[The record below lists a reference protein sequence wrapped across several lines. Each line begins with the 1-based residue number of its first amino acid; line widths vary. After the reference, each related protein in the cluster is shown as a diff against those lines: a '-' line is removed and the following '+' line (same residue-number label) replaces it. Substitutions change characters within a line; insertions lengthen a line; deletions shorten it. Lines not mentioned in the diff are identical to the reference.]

1 MRKAGNMEINFN
13 EQGKLLMEQ
22 LQKVLDNIGDF
33 RELPGDGSYQAFLH
47 GQAAGLVVAL
57 KIMFPGDEN
66 LGDQASNLAAP
77 VLGENKC
84 GCHDHD
90 MEEEQGGE

>member
-1 MRKAGNMEINFN
+1 MENIVN
-13 EQGKLLMEQ
+13 ERGKLLMEQ
-22 LQKVLDNIGDF
+22 LQKILDNIRDF
-33 RELPGDGSYQAFLH
+33 RELPGDGAYQAFLH
-47 GQAAGLVVAL
+47 GQAAGLVLAL

-66 LGDQASNLAAP
+66 LGEQASNLAAP

-90 MEEEQGGE
+90 MEEEPGGE